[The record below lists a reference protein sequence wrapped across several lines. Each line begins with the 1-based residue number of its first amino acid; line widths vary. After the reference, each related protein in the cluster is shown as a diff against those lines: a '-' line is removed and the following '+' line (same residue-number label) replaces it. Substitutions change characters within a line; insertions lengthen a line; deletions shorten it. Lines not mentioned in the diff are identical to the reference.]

1 MSEVNLTSKNY
12 SEEVEKST
20 IPVLIDFWATWCG
33 PCRAM
38 MPVVAKIADEN
49 EGKIK
54 VCKVNVDEEPDLA
67 EKFGVMSIPTFVAIK
82 NGEVLGT
89 SIGVQDEEE
98 LLKIFNKYTHK
109 RNRGHCPRFLSNSLI
124 FPP

>member
-12 SEEVEKST
+12 SEEVEEST

-67 EKFGVMSIPTFVAIK
+67 EKFGVMSIPTLMVFKDGKVVKKDLGAK
-82 NGEVLGT
+82 PKSAVL
-89 SIGVQDEEE
+89 SMFE
-98 LLKIFNKYTHK
+98 
-109 RNRGHCPRFLSNSLI
+109 
-124 FPP
+124 

>member
-1 MSEVNLTSKNY
+1 MKRVLSLAILLMLAFSCVFTAFAQTDDTATPDEAKKVTELKITKLPDKLTY
-12 SEEVEKST
+12 TAEDVIE
-20 IPVLIDFWATWCG
+20 PDIDLS
-33 PCRAM
+33 
-38 MPVVAKIADEN
+38 KIADEN

-98 LLKIFNKYTHK
+98 LLKIFNK
-109 RNRGHCPRFLSNSLI
+109 
-124 FPP
+124 

>member
-1 MSEVNLTSKNY
+1 MEITDSNY
-12 SEEVEKST
+12 KELIESGK
-20 IPVLIDFWATWCG
+20 PVVIDFWATWCG

-82 NGEVLGT
+82 NGKVLGT

-98 LLKIFNKYTHK
+98 ILKMFDK
-109 RNRGHCPRFLSNSLI
+109 
-124 FPP
+124 